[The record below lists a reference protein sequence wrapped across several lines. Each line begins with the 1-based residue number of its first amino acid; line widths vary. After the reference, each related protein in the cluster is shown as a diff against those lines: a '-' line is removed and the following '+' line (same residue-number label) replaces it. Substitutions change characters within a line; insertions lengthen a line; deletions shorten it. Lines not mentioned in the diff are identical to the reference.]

1 MMGWPCAQRRHG
13 ETTKEMTMTPNK
25 RHAPETKAEKR
36 LNRRR
41 ADYSRMISQTK
52 IGDGHRD
59 ATGYTRPGSNKK

>member
-1 MMGWPCAQRRHG
+1 M
-13 ETTKEMTMTPNK
+13 KPNK
-25 RHAPETKAEKR
+25 RHTPETKAEKR

-59 ATGYTRPGSNKK
+59 ATGYHRPGSNKK

>member
-1 MMGWPCAQRRHG
+1 M
-13 ETTKEMTMTPNK
+13 KPNK

-41 ADYSRMISQTK
+41 ADYSRMIGQVR

-59 ATGYTRPGSNKK
+59 ETGYHRPGSNKK

>member
-1 MMGWPCAQRRHG
+1 MEGALP
-13 ETTKEMTMTPNK
+13 TNNKEIRMIANK

-36 LNRRR
+36 LNIRR

-59 ATGYTRPGSNKK
+59 ANGYRRPGSNKK